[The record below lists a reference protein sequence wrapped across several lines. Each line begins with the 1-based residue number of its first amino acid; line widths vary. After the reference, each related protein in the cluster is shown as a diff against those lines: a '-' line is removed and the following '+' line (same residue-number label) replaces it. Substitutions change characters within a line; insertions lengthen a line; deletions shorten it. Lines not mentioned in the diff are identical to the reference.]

1 MSCEL
6 WVAGF
11 PSYYGGAD
19 TELDHNIDL
28 FRRFGVEVN
37 LVPMFG
43 AETSMRASVIE
54 RGCTIHE
61 YRDDIFAGKVVIS
74 FCNGRFLEKL
84 PLIIEHGRPAAVIW
98 FNCMT
103 WLFEREKEA
112 HRQGWIDIFGFE
124 SEYQKRLLLPQLEQI
139 RPVSTFAYRPYFN
152 AARIQWNYREWD
164 GCYKVGRISR
174 DDAHKF
180 APDTWRIFDRVLVP
194 KDLKKKVYI
203 LGYGKNAK
211 TRIGEAPPTLDWQT
225 WSPNSIPAAQFYN
238 TIDTM
243 IHKTGGSR
251 ESSSRVLFEAY
262 AYGVVPVVERDFA
275 FPEVVIHGQ
284 TGFMGSSSDEMSYY
298 ASMLAMN
305 PAVHRSV
312 ALNGRHYLEE
322 RLSNADECWAG
333 WHTML
338 ADHGKHSHVRQNHG
352 EITPDSLQPLPPGKI
367 FDPAPRIEA
376 EPAG

>member
-1 MSCEL
+1 MPREL

-43 AETSMRASVIE
+43 AEPSMRASVIE
-54 RGCTIHE
+54 RGCRVHE

-84 PLIIEHGRPAAVIW
+84 PVIIEQGRPAMVIW

-124 SEYQKRLLLPQLEQI
+124 SEYQKQLLVPQLEQI
-139 RPVSTFAYRPYFN
+139 RAISTFAYRPYFN
-152 AARIQWNYREWD
+152 GARIQWNYREWD
-164 GCYKVGRISR
+164 GCYKLGRISR

-194 KDLKKKVYI
+194 PSLKKKVYI
-203 LGYGKNAK
+203 LGYGTNAK
-211 TRIGEAPPTLDWQT
+211 TRIGQAPTTLDWQT

-262 AYGVVPVVERDFA
+262 AYGVVPVVEHDFA
-275 FPEVVIHGQ
+275 FPELVVHGE

-305 PAVHRSV
+305 PALHRNV
-312 ALNGRHYLEE
+312 ARNARSFLEE
-322 RLSNADECWAG
+322 RLSNAEECWAG
-333 WHTML
+333 WQAILPEHRKRSR
-338 ADHGKHSHVRQNHG
+338 ARQSRRA
-352 EITPDSLQPLPPGKI
+352 TAPDSLRPLPPARI
-367 FDPAPRIEA
+367 FSPAPSTDA
-376 EPAG
+376 GPAG